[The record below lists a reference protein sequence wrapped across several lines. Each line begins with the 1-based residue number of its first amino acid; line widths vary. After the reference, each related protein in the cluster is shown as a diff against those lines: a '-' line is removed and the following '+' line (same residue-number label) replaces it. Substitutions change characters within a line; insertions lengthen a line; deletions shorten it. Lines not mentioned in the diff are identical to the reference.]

1 MEAPKTLENLNK
13 IVNKDVQLKYTFQ
26 RIFMENILMIALFAI
41 AWFSRN
47 FVLEIIQIKP
57 LWYIGSSLVFIMC
70 IGGTA
75 YNMIHGVP
83 PFKYAQDKNSG
94 NYYIEEYF

>member
-1 MEAPKTLENLNK
+1 
-13 IVNKDVQLKYTFQ
+13 
-26 RIFMENILMIALFAI
+26 MENILLIALFAI

-47 FVLEIIQIKP
+47 VVLDLIQYKI
-57 LWYIGSSLVFIMC
+57 LWYIGSAIVFVMC

-83 PFKYAQDKNSG
+83 PFRYA
-94 NYYIEEYF
+94 